1 MVLLADKL
9 NMKRSRKFP
18 ARHLSSCRHA
28 LRFVNGVML
37 SAKPFSALLVVG
49 HGSTLNPDSSNP
61 THQHAEDIRG
71 RDIFAEVACA
81 FWKEEP
87 GMTEVF
93 EMIESREIY
102 IVPNFIS
109 EGYFCRQ
116 VLPREL
122 RLSGPTTMRDGRVIH
137 YCDPVGIHPNMTR
150 LLLQRADEVAPGIP
164 RGETSLIVVGHGT
177 GLNENSAKAIQ
188 DQVRLIRAGNH
199 GFAEVLDA
207 YMEEAPFVA
216 DWHKLSMAPNVV
228 VVPFF
233 ISDGLHSYQDIP
245 VLLGMEAQTGAA
257 ASEREVFRHNPHHLH
272 GRRLFYSSAIGT
284 ERHLA
289 DVILDQVE
297 EFDLKHFGGAS
308 VGVSAPAI
316 SRSLDS
322 GSEDESALRTAE
334 PAAGGTSTDFSITAA
349 LKRWLAEGR
358 DVIGEVRITR
368 DAGGVFTLRHKD
380 DPGGAEASATST
392 PAAEISPL
400 FAREIAKYDAEGKF
414 RPLKSAPTLRSGWR
428 LELRSLDEVRA
439 ALDHFY
445 PAALGMLRAHEQG
458 RLCGVPLREVLA
470 RQTGMYRFTNT
481 ITDEQAMTMIATHCD
496 TKTRC
501 LRRIVWGLSADQPL
515 AGPAAG
521 KSRTSSDANALP
533 LLCMEACSHI
543 VSAARKLAQAG
554 HAGKEAAAAQ

>member
-1 MVLLADKL
+1 
-9 NMKRSRKFP
+9 
-18 ARHLSSCRHA
+18 
-28 LRFVNGVML
+28 ML
-37 SAKPFSALLVVG
+37 SAKSHSALLIVG

-61 THQHAEDIRG
+61 THQHAEDIRDRG
-71 RDIFAEVACA
+71 LFAEVACA

-87 GMTEVF
+87 SMTEVF

-109 EGYFCRQ
+109 EGYFCQQ

-122 RLSGPTTMRDGRVIH
+122 RLTGPTTERDGRVIH

-164 RGETSLIVVGHGT
+164 RSETSLIIVGHGT

-188 DQVRLIRAGNH
+188 DQVKLIRSGGH

-216 DWHKLSMAPNVV
+216 DWHKLTTAPNVV

-245 VLLGMEAQTGAA
+245 VLLGFEAEVGAA

-272 GRRLFYSSAIGT
+272 GKRLYYSSAIGT
-284 ERHLA
+284 EPHLA

-297 EFDLKHFGGAS
+297 EFDKKHAPSAAS
-308 VGVSAPAI
+308 PTDASQKASI
-316 SRSLDS
+316 TQ
-322 GSEDESALRTAE
+322 ALRRWLDAGRCVIGQIQIE
-334 PAAGGTSTDFSITAA
+334 QNAGGTFS
-349 LKRWLAEGR
+349 LHHR
-358 DVIGEVRITR
+358 D
-368 DAGGVFTLRHKD
+368 D
-380 DPGGAEASATST
+380 ASASS
-392 PAAEISPL
+392 AAPSPSPL
-400 FAREIAKYDAEGKF
+400 EAREIAKYDEEGKF
-414 RPLKSAPTLRSGWR
+414 RPLKTAPTLKRGWR
-428 LELRSLDEVRA
+428 LDLRSLDEVRT

-445 PAALGMLRAHEQG
+445 PAALGMLLTQEEGSLR
-458 RLCGVPLREVLA
+458 GVPLREMLG

-496 TKTRC
+496 SKTRC
-501 LRRIVWGLSADQPL
+501 IRQIIWGLTADQPL
-515 AGPAAG
+515 TGAAAAKCDSTG
-521 KSRTSSDANALP
+521 GGDTLP
-533 LLCMEACSHI
+533 LLCMEACNHI
-543 VSAARKLAQAG
+543 VSAARAIAKAS
-554 HAGKEAAAAQ
+554 HASSS